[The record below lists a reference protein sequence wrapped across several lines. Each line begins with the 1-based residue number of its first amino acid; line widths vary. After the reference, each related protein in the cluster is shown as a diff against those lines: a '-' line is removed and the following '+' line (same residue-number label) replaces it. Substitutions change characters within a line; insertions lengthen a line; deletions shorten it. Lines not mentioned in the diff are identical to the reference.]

1 MSRVFTSLELSPEM
15 FLNLQAAAKKYMLDP
30 DHPERRDCVGNR
42 GSGDGTMVRLKLFEC
57 VRLFLDEQ
65 GWGLRCWGPEAPGVE
80 VRNLAWPKMSHKIL
94 TLVTPLLRRI
104 VTNERQR
111 LYAVETRRDLKDSK
125 EPDPKPKAGTKKSN
139 SKGTATGSTRNGPQT
154 PASDVDHQNSPAQH
168 PHIDPKLDQYH
179 YSLDHSFPGEPSE
192 LGDHGTDQQAQNS
205 FLHTPDESMAKFH
218 INILSSNQ
226 RIRPK
231 ITLNRSTCPAFPSLV
246 QHIHN
251 LLGDQ
256 TMQMTS
262 IRALGAE
269 GLVDVTN
276 EVEWEAIVNGVEQL
290 EWMDGD
296 VKVVVDVQAGSNDL
310 ATPVM

>member
-57 VRLFLDEQ
+57 VRMFLDDE
-65 GWGLRCWGPEAPGVE
+65 GWGLRCWGPDAPGAE
-80 VRNLAWPKMSHKIL
+80 VRNLSWPKMSHKIL

-125 EPDPKPKAGTKKSN
+125 GPEPATKAASKN
-139 SKGTATGSTRNGPQT
+139 SKMQGISKSNGPQT
-154 PASDVDHQNSPAQH
+154 PASDLDHQSSPAQH
-168 PHIDPKLDQYH
+168 PDIDPKLDQYH
-179 YSLDHSFPGEPSE
+179 YSLDHSFSGEPSE
-192 LGDHGTDQQAQNS
+192 LGRHGSEQQSQQA
-205 FLHTPDESMAKFH
+205 FIHTPDESMAKFH

-256 TMQMTS
+256 TIQMMS

-276 EVEWEAIVNGVEQL
+276 ELEWETIVKGVEQL

-296 VKVVVDVQAGSNDL
+296 VKVVVEVEAGGSTQDVE
-310 ATPVM
+310 VM